1 MNKRFE
7 YIDILKGFA
16 ILCITFLHFEAGVL
30 PSWLN
35 VWIGSFMI
43 SAFYFASG
51 WMMGLKDET
60 ITVKELV
67 RKRWRSLGVPYL
79 WFTGLILL
87 FDVILWGCGYYDGY
101 FVAREVYKT
110 VTLRGIG
117 TLWFLPSLFFGEVV
131 FVWLRNKKSFL
142 LIGVSALVT
151 LVYLY
156 LYYQWSGEY
165 RNLSSLN
172 QIIDA
177 PLYTIRNMMV
187 AWPVVGAGFV
197 VARYFKRNMVG
208 WSSWLIGLLGV
219 VVCGVSL
226 YFASF
231 SKLNLG
237 VAAYFLPSVL
247 GPLGWMLVAKMLER
261 GRVMQFFSY
270 WGRNSLVLMATH
282 YSILLVLCKIV
293 DEYYFGCTEFIG
305 WRTIVYFVV
314 TVILTYPLVWFFNNK
329 ARFMLGRNFVSH
341 R

>member
-30 PSWLN
+30 PLWLN
-35 VWIGSFMI
+35 VWIGTFMI

-51 WMMGLKDET
+51 WMWGLKDET

-87 FDVILWGCGYYDGY
+87 FDMILWGCGYYDGY
-101 FVAREVYKT
+101 FVVREVYKT
-110 VTLRGIG
+110 ITLRGIG
-117 TLWFLPSLFFGEVV
+117 TLWFLPSLFFGEVI
-131 FVWLRNKKSFL
+131 FMWLRNKKSWL
-142 LIGVSALVT
+142 LIGGVALMT
-151 LVYLY
+151 LLYLY
-156 LYYQWSGEY
+156 FYYQWSGEY

-197 VARYFKRNMVG
+197 VVRYFKRYIAN
-208 WSSWLIGLLGV
+208 WSSWLIGLLGFAI
-219 VVCGVSL
+219 CGVSL

-231 SKLNLG
+231 AKLNLG
-237 VAAYFLPSVL
+237 VAVYFLTSVV
-247 GPLGWMLVAKMLER
+247 GPLGWMLVAKMLEG
-261 GRVMQFFSY
+261 GRMMRFFAY

-282 YSILLVLCKIV
+282 YSIVLVLCQIV
-293 DEYYFGCTEFIG
+293 DRYCFGCDEFVG

-314 TVILTYPLVWFFNNK
+314 AVVLTYPLVWFFNNK
-329 ARFMLGRNFVSH
+329 ARFMLGRK
-341 R
+341 

>member
-1 MNKRFE
+1 MNKRLD

-35 VWIGSFMI
+35 VWIGTFMI

-51 WMMGLKDET
+51 WMWGLKDGT

-67 RKRWRSLGVPYL
+67 QKRWRSLGVPYL
-79 WFTGLILL
+79 WFTGLILV

-110 VTLRGIG
+110 ITLRGIG
-117 TLWFLPSLFFGEVV
+117 TLWFLPSLFFGEVI
-131 FVWLRNKKSFL
+131 FMWLRNTKRSLILSKGWL
-142 LIGVSALVT
+142 LIGVAALFT
-151 LVYLY
+151 FLY
-156 LYYQWSGEY
+156 LSFYFRWAGEY

-177 PLYTIRNMMV
+177 PLYTIRNMMI

-197 VARYFKRNMVG
+197 VARDFKRYIAN
-208 WSSWLIGLLGV
+208 WSGWLIGLLGV
-219 VVCGVSL
+219 AVCGVSL

-231 SKLNLG
+231 SHLNLG
-237 VAAYFLPSVL
+237 VISYFLPFIL
-247 GPLGWMLVAKMLER
+247 GPLGWMLIAKMLEG
-261 GRVMQFFSY
+261 GRVMQFFAY

-282 YSILLVLCKIV
+282 YSIVQVL
-293 DEYYFGCTEFIG
+293 Y
-305 WRTIVYFVV
+305 
-314 TVILTYPLVWFFNNK
+314 
-329 ARFMLGRNFVSH
+329 
-341 R
+341 

>member
-16 ILCITFLHFEAGVL
+16 ILCITFLHFEAGGL
-30 PSWLN
+30 PLWLN
-35 VWIGSFMI
+35 VWIGTFMI

-51 WMMGLKDET
+51 WMWGLKDET

-79 WFTGLILL
+79 WFTGLILV
-87 FDVILWGCGYYDGY
+87 FDMILWGCGYYDGY
-101 FVAREVYKT
+101 FVVREVYKT
-110 VTLRGIG
+110 ITLRGIG
-117 TLWFLPSLFFGEVV
+117 TLWFLPSLFFGEVI
-131 FVWLRNKKSFL
+131 FMWLRNKKSWM
-142 LIGVSALVT
+142 LIGGVALVT
-151 LVYLY
+151 LLYLY
-156 LYYQWSGEY
+156 FYYQWSGEY

-197 VARYFKRNMVG
+197 VAWDFNRYFVN
-208 WSSWLIGLLGV
+208 WSGWLIGLLGFV
-219 VVCGVSL
+219 ICGVSL

-231 SKLNLG
+231 AKLNLG
-237 VAAYFLPSVL
+237 VAAYFLPSVV
-247 GPLGWMLVAKMLER
+247 GPLGWMLVAKMLEG
-261 GRVMQFFSY
+261 GRVMQIFAY

-282 YSILLVLCKIV
+282 YSIVLVLCQIV
-293 DEYYFGCTEFIG
+293 DRYCFGCDEFVG

-314 TVILTYPLVWFFNNK
+314 AVVLTYPLVWFFNNK
-329 ARFMLGRNFVSH
+329 ARFMLGRK
-341 R
+341 